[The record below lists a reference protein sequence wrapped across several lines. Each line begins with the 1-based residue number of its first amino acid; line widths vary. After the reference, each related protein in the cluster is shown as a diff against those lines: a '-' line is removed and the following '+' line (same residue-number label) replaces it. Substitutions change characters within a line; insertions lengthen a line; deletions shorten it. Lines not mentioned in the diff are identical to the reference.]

1 MDGRRRV
8 QAEVPNFWAYY
19 PIDQEEHLQDL
30 LQLEKY
36 GQGSAGSWV
45 LLEPEPESVSEAQS
59 YRPGTRES
67 AVPQGVVFH
76 VVSN

>member
-1 MDGRRRV
+1 MPLGASPTNV
-8 QAEVPNFWAYY
+8 ITYAMT
-19 PIDQEEHLQDL
+19 IM
-30 LQLEKY
+30 QLEKY